1 MKNPNK
7 KTKNEKT
14 PDFEEL
20 ASSIVTEEEEN
31 EDAATLENAS
41 EESAAP
47 SVADFSSL
55 RAEEIMNSLREVQTR
70 AQKNGGYITFEELN
84 QMLPQHLVDEITT
97 DHYLKML
104 ENLNVSIVRED
115 ELPQARQIQAHVISD
130 ETLDDPLRLYMRQM
144 GAMER
149 ISPQEETEIF
159 ARIEQA
165 EATCEK
171 IFHSFPFAA
180 NLYSQTLNKI
190 ESQEERFD
198 RLVSED
204 YLGKREAYIAQVP
217 EFRRALK
224 RAKSAAALASCKK
237 QMCFEKKYV
246 ESLYDQILEDIY
258 HPAHKIA
265 AQMVALLQKRE
276 SKKRTLLLTKLQ
288 HEAEAYEAK
297 CGCPMSEFLPR
308 LETLRNALREGR
320 NARQK
325 IVESNLRLVVSVVK
339 KLMHHG
345 LSLLDLIQEGNMG
358 LMKAVDKFEYRRG
371 YRFATYATWW
381 IRQAS
386 TRALSDQAQTIRLP
400 VHLRDTIMKIRRA
413 ERELL
418 HRLGRKPTDEELAA
432 ECNMNAQ
439 EVHACL
445 KASARTISLQE
456 TVANDSA
463 TCLGDL
469 LPDNTTGNPR
479 ATTEDSLMREQIQL
493 ALETLSDRE
502 REVIN
507 FRYGLTDGI
516 PRTLEEVGEYYNI
529 TRERVRQIEVTAIRR
544 LRLPSRKRRLLEYVA

>member
-1 MKNPNK
+1 MKKTNK
-7 KTKNEKT
+7 KNKNEKT
-14 PDFEEL
+14 PNLEEL
-20 ASSIVTEEEEN
+20 ASSIVTEEEGN
-31 EDAATLENAS
+31 EDATLESAS

-47 SVADFSSL
+47 SIMDISSL
-55 RAEEIMNSLREVQTR
+55 RAEEIMASLREIQTR
-70 AQKNGGYITFEELN
+70 AQQNGGYITFDELN
-84 QMLPQHLVDEITT
+84 QMMPQHLVDEVTT

-104 ENLNVSIVRED
+104 ENLNVEILRED
-115 ELPQARQIQAHVISD
+115 ELPKWRQAKEHILPD

-149 ISPQEETEIF
+149 ISPQEEIEIF
-159 ARIEQA
+159 TRIEQA

-180 NLYSQTLNKI
+180 NFYSQALNKI

-204 YLGKREAYIAQVP
+204 FPGKREAYIAQLA

-224 RAKSAAALASCKK
+224 RAKSAAALAQCKK

-258 HPAHKIA
+258 RPAHKIA
-265 AQMVALLQKRE
+265 TQMSALLQKRE
-276 SKKRTLLLTKLQ
+276 SKKRTQLLAKLQ
-288 HEAEAYEAK
+288 REVAPYEAK
-297 CGCPMSEFLPR
+297 CGCPISEFLPR

-325 IVESNLRLVVSVVK
+325 IVEANLRLVVSVVK

-345 LSLLDLIQEGNMG
+345 LSLLDLIQEGNIG
-358 LMKAVDKFEYRRG
+358 LMKAVDKFEFRRG

-381 IRQAS
+381 IRQSS

-400 VHLRDTIMKIRRA
+400 VHLLDTLMKIRRA
-413 ERELL
+413 ERTLL
-418 HRLGRKPTDEELAA
+418 HRLGRRPTDEELAA

-439 EVHACL
+439 EVRACL
-445 KASARTISLQE
+445 KVSAHTISLQE
-456 TVANDSA
+456 TVADDSA

-479 ATTEDSLMREQIQL
+479 TTTEDSLMREQIQL
-493 ALETLSDRE
+493 ALQTLSERE
-502 REVIN
+502 REVVN
-507 FRYGLTDGI
+507 FRYGLVDGI
-516 PRTLEEVGEYYNI
+516 PRTLEEVGEYFNI